1 MENENYYIGV
11 DVGSGSVRAGL
22 FSSKGKMLIQ
32 ASFPI
37 DIYKPKTDYVEQSSD
52 NIWTQT
58 CNAVNSV
65 IKDSRIN
72 YQSIKGIAFDATCS
86 LVVLDGHNEPLS
98 ISPTGESSHNII
110 LWMDHRAID
119 QAARINRTNDEALK
133 YVGGKVSPE
142 MEIPKILWLKE
153 NMPEQYGKVA
163 KFLDL
168 TDYLSFKATDKTD
181 RSVCTLVC
189 KWTYLAHKK
198 SWSEPLFKEI
208 GLEELL
214 TSGKIEGKIR
224 DVGEYI
230 GGLTPEAADD
240 LGLESGTSVAVGV
253 IDAHAGAI
261 GSLGE
266 DAETTIAVIG
276 GTSSCLMAM
285 NKEPI
290 FVPGVWGPY
299 YRALGPELWLGE
311 GGLSAAGAL
320 LDHIIKDSG
329 YYPELKVEADKREI
343 SVFQILNE
351 AIIEME
357 QSGELNTHFHIL
369 GYHHGN
375 RSPRANPELRGM
387 ISGLSLN
394 INKEELV
401 FQYFAAIQSVALGTR
416 HIIDVMNE
424 NGYNISVIRMSGGGI
439 KNPIWLRE
447 HADITGCQVSLTD
460 EPEAVLLGSA
470 ILAAVGAGEYRSV
483 REAMSA
489 MTKPG
494 KSIKPNPSR
503 KDFLDKKYAVFQ
515 EMYSDQI
522 KYKNMME

>member
-1 MENENYYIGV
+1 MVKENYYIGI

-58 CNAVNSV
+58 CKAVKSL
-65 IKDSRIN
+65 IEDSRID
-72 YQSIKGIAFDATCS
+72 YQSINGIAFDATCS
-86 LVVLDGHNEPLS
+86 LVVLDGNNEPLS
-98 ISPTGESSHNII
+98 VSSTGKNSHNII
-110 LWMDHRAID
+110 MWMDHRAVE
-119 QAARINRTNDEALK
+119 QAAIINRTGNEALK
-133 YVGGKVSPE
+133 YVGGKVNPE

-153 NMPEQYGKVA
+153 NMPEQYGKA
-163 KFLDL
+163 HRFLDL
-168 TDYLSFKATDKTD
+168 ADYLSFKATGKTD
-181 RSVCTLVC
+181 RSVCTMVC
-189 KWTYLAHKK
+189 KWIYLAHIN
-198 SWSEPLFKEI
+198 SWSEPLFREI
-208 GLEELL
+208 GLEDFL
-214 TSGKIEGKIR
+214 TSGKIEGEIR
-224 DVGEYI
+224 NIGEYI

-240 LGLESGTSVAVGV
+240 LGLKSGTSVAVGV

-261 GSLGE
+261 GLLGE
-266 DAETTIAVIG
+266 DADTTIAVIG
-276 GTSSCLMAM
+276 GTSSCLMAITP
-285 NKEPI
+285 EPI

-299 YRALGPELWLGE
+299 YRALGPELWLAE

-320 LDHIIKDSG
+320 IDHVIKDNG
-329 YYPELKVEADKREI
+329 YYPELKAEADNRSI
-343 SVFQILNE
+343 TVYQVLNE
-351 AIIEME
+351 NLADLE
-357 QSGELNTHFHIL
+357 QLGELNRRFHML

-401 FQYFAAIQSVALGTR
+401 HLYFASIQSVALGTR
-416 HIIDVMNE
+416 HIIDVMND
-424 NGYNISVIRMSGGGI
+424 NGYNISRLKMCGGGT

-447 HADITGCQVSLTD
+447 HADITGCQVSLPD

-470 ILAAVGAGEYRSV
+470 ILAATGASEYSSV

-489 MTKPG
+489 MTKTGEVINPD
-494 KSIKPNPSR
+494 PSR

-515 EMYSDQI
+515 EMYADQL
-522 KYKNMME
+522 KYEGMME